1 MAQFPFEDDPSQSK
15 IRPVLVLAIDRE
27 SESVS
32 VLSMK
37 ITSTPPRDPYD
48 FILDD
53 WAMIPIDH
61 QSTIRPAHVS
71 ALPIGNFKQLLGQVT
86 DKDWDRA
93 IERYMAF
100 FATQEIN

>member
-1 MAQFPFEDDPSQSK
+1 
-15 IRPVLVLAIDRE
+15 
-27 SESVS
+27 
-32 VLSMK
+32 MK

-61 QSTIRPAHVS
+61 QSTICPAHVS

-100 FATQEIN
+100 FCYAGDKLSTRQWVLFLTR